1 MTITTNAVSSALLHS
16 LWQDAIVGLL
26 LFGALVALRRATANA
41 RYLVC
46 CAALALMAALPII
59 TTIVLSDR
67 GTPDHLS
74 MPAPL
79 IVTPTENVTTV
90 ARTTPEPGTFSANWL
105 TSVTPWVLPL
115 WFVGVLTCSL
125 RLVLAGAHTVVLRRR
140 SDLEEGPIAAAV
152 ARLAARIG
160 VRRPVSVRISIVTD
174 TPATLGLLRPVIL
187 LPPAVALGVTPE
199 QLEALLAHELAH
211 IRRHDY
217 LVNVLQMLAE
227 TLFFYHPVVWWVSKR
242 MRIER
247 ELCCDDI
254 AVDAS
259 GDALSYA
266 QALTKVAR
274 LQLTRPGMALGA
286 TSGPFLQR
294 IQRLLGVAPTTRP
307 AYPLWVTIA
316 SVVLIVAVMFTGSS
330 AQSAS
335 PGTLAPT
342 DKESESA
349 LRGRVVDAR
358 SGQPVAGASVRA
370 QYITGVENPPKC
382 PIGDCEYVGDRVV
395 GLIPIYRIT
404 AGNDGGFTIPNMK
417 PGDYLVAATAPGYVQ
432 RYFGQ
437 TTDDMPEVSV
447 NVTPGQ
453 SAQPI
458 DVRLERAGSVGGRIL
473 SDAGEG
479 LAGAEVELL
488 RRSYLPGGSTRPVA
502 VAFAQTEGGG
512 TYRFKN
518 VTPGEYYVRAYASQ
532 SIRPT
537 RTDVPRSYVAT
548 FFPEATDVAFA
559 QPVVLASGQELAGVD
574 FGLTTS
580 QRRSVSGQLVDPAG
594 ESFTTAGVHLMPHS
608 TGPQEMLEARPDAS
622 GKFYFANVP
631 AGEYLL
637 TVFDMSNRRTW
648 NGTVRDV
655 SVFEDVAD
663 LRLVAGPSVSVS
675 GRVVREDGRSLPFD
689 ASELQLAMDQRT
701 SSLGTHGAGF
711 ATVSDDGTFLMRSGA
726 GAMRLRIQ
734 GLPPGWF
741 VKSVL
746 MDGVDV
752 NEAEFDLAPGRPNR
766 FDITLTD
773 RVSRLAGTV
782 TDRSARPVSNALVI
796 VFPEDRA
803 RWSDAVWNNARSIR
817 TTFSHQQG
825 RYEIDSLPLAR
836 YRVVAV
842 TSLPRNA
849 WLDPDVIARLWPD
862 SSPISLDELG
872 RGTLHLR
879 VVEPPTDLLQ

>member
-1 MTITTNAVSSALLHS
+1 MTLTTNAVSSALLHS

-26 LFGALVALRRATANA
+26 LFGALIALRRASANA

-79 IVTPTENVTTV
+79 VVTPTENVTPV
-90 ARTTPEPGTFSANWL
+90 ARTTPEPATFSANWL
-105 TSVTPWVLPL
+105 ASVTPWVLPL

-160 VRRPVSVRISIVTD
+160 VRRPVSVRISILTD

-187 LPPAVALGVTPE
+187 LPPAAALGVTPE

-227 TLFFYHPVVWWVSKR
+227 TLFFYHPAVWWVSKR
-242 MRIER
+242 MRVER

-254 AVDAS
+254 AVDAC

-286 TSGPFLQR
+286 TGGPFLQR
-294 IQRLLGVAPTTRP
+294 IQRLLGAAPTTRP

-330 AQSAS
+330 AQSSS

-342 DKESESA
+342 DKESESS

-358 SGQPVAGASVRA
+358 SGQPVARASVRA

-447 NVTPGQ
+447 NVAPGQ
-453 SAQPI
+453 RAQPI

-479 LAGAEVELL
+479 LAGVEVELL
-488 RRSYLPGGSTRPVA
+488 RRSYLPGGARPVA

-518 VTPGEYYVRAYASQ
+518 VTPGEYYVRAYASE
-532 SIRPT
+532 SIRT
-537 RTDVPRSYVAT
+537 SRTDVPRAYVPT

-559 QPVVLASGQELAGVD
+559 QPVVLASGQE
-574 FGLTTS
+574 F
-580 QRRSVSGQLVDPAG
+580 
-594 ESFTTAGVHLMPHS
+594 
-608 TGPQEMLEARPDAS
+608 
-622 GKFYFANVP
+622 K
-631 AGEYLL
+631 
-637 TVFDMSNRRTW
+637 
-648 NGTVRDV
+648 
-655 SVFEDVAD
+655 
-663 LRLVAGPSVSVS
+663 
-675 GRVVREDGRSLPFD
+675 
-689 ASELQLAMDQRT
+689 
-701 SSLGTHGAGF
+701 
-711 ATVSDDGTFLMRSGA
+711 
-726 GAMRLRIQ
+726 
-734 GLPPGWF
+734 
-741 VKSVL
+741 
-746 MDGVDV
+746 
-752 NEAEFDLAPGRPNR
+752 
-766 FDITLTD
+766 
-773 RVSRLAGTV
+773 
-782 TDRSARPVSNALVI
+782 
-796 VFPEDRA
+796 
-803 RWSDAVWNNARSIR
+803 
-817 TTFSHQQG
+817 
-825 RYEIDSLPLAR
+825 
-836 YRVVAV
+836 
-842 TSLPRNA
+842 
-849 WLDPDVIARLWPD
+849 
-862 SSPISLDELG
+862 
-872 RGTLHLR
+872 
-879 VVEPPTDLLQ
+879 

>member
-26 LFGALVALRRATANA
+26 LFGALIALRRATANA

-46 CAALALMAALPII
+46 CAALALMAVLPII
-59 TTIVLSDR
+59 TTIALSDR

-90 ARTTPEPGTFSANWL
+90 ARTTSEPGTFSANWL

-152 ARLAARIG
+152 ARLAARVG
-160 VRRPVSVRISIVTD
+160 VRRPVSVRISILTD

-227 TLFFYHPVVWWVSKR
+227 TLFFYHPAVWWVSER
-242 MRIER
+242 MRVER

-254 AVDAS
+254 AVDAC

-266 QALTKVAR
+266 QALTKIAR

-286 TSGPFLQR
+286 TGGPFLQR

-330 AQSAS
+330 AQSTS

-370 QYITGVENPPKC
+370 QYITGVENPTKC
-382 PIGDCEYVGDRVV
+382 PIGDCEEVGDRVV
-395 GLIPIYRIT
+395 GRIPIYRIT
-404 AGNDGGFTIPNMK
+404 AGNDGRFTIPNVK

-447 NVTPGQ
+447 NVAPGQ

-458 DVRLERAGSVGGRIL
+458 AIRLEPAGSVSGRIL

-479 LAGAEVELL
+479 LEGVEVELL
-488 RRSYLPGGSTRPVA
+488 RRTYLPGGTRPVA
-502 VAFAQTEGGG
+502 IAFAQTEEGGV
-512 TYRFKN
+512 YRFRN
-518 VTPGEYYVRAYASQ
+518 VPRGEYYVRAYSSASL
-532 SIRPT
+532 RPS

-548 FFPEATDVAFA
+548 FFPEATDIAFA
-559 QPVVLASGQELAGVD
+559 QTVVLASGQELGGVD
-574 FGLTTS
+574 FGLSTS
-580 QRRSVSGQLVDPAG
+580 RRRNVSGQLVDPDGA
-594 ESFTTAGVHLMPHS
+594 SLASAKVHLMPHS
-608 TGPQEMLEARPDAS
+608 TGPQEMIEASPDAA
-622 GKFYFANVP
+622 GKFRFTNVP
-631 AGEYLL
+631 AGEYL
-637 TVFDMSNRRTW
+637 VMVSDRSNRRMW
-648 NGTVRDV
+648 SGVAHDV
-655 SVFEDVAD
+655 SVFEDITD
-663 LRLVAGPSVSVS
+663 LRLVAGPSVSIS
-675 GRVVREDGRSLPFD
+675 GQVRRDDGRPLPFD
-689 ASELQLAMDQRT
+689 TSELQMNMEQRT
-701 SSLGTHGAGF
+701 SSTGINAVGF
-711 ATVSDDGTFLMRSGA
+711 AKISADGSFVMHSGA
-726 GAMRLRIQ
+726 GTMRLRLV
-734 GLPPGWF
+734 GVPRGWF
-741 VKSVL
+741 VKSAL

-752 NEAEFDLAPGRPNR
+752 NDADFEPTPGQPHRL
-766 FDITLTD
+766 DITLTD

-782 TDRSARPVSNALVI
+782 TDRSARPVSNALVL

-803 RWSDAVWNNARSIR
+803 RWRTTGFGNAASIR

-825 RYEIDSLPLAR
+825 RYEIESLPLAR

-849 WLDPDVIARLWPD
+849 WLDPEVLARLWPD

-872 RGTLHLR
+872 QGTLHLR